1 MQGMHRGATNPREG
15 WRVPVPWARGPEP
28 SLRGISPPSSD
39 RPSCSSAP
47 TGDRIPVAGGHNA
60 PVNVAL
66 RIVLL
71 VWVLGYVLVSCG
83 PLLGG
88 HLLIGGLTFIAGVAL
103 FVPWLIGVVILA
115 FAIWATNP
123 TRRR

>member
-1 MQGMHRGATNPREG
+1 M
-15 WRVPVPWARGPEP
+15 
-28 SLRGISPPSSD
+28 
-39 RPSCSSAP
+39 
-47 TGDRIPVAGGHNA
+47 
-60 PVNVAL
+60 NVAL

-71 VWVLGYVLVSCG
+71 VWVLGYLLVSCG

-103 FVPWLIGVVILA
+103 FVPWLIGVVILG

>member
-1 MQGMHRGATNPREG
+1 
-15 WRVPVPWARGPEP
+15 
-28 SLRGISPPSSD
+28 
-39 RPSCSSAP
+39 
-47 TGDRIPVAGGHNA
+47 
-60 PVNVAL
+60 VNVAL

-71 VWVLGYVLVSCG
+71 IWVLGYLLVSCG

-103 FVPWLIGVVILA
+103 FVPWLIGVAILA